1 MMNFTQESK
10 LPTASRFRVLVNG
23 FADGRLFPTLRQAV
37 NSVPAK
43 GVDGLSYEIYDTC
56 ERQFVWTRP
65 RRCDSRS
72 HPGAFSL
79 RVNGHSTG
87 LTFASLMDAANFIAV
102 RPLGQECEV
111 FENET
116 RVLETALFPGSFS
129 QGPTLVEAL

>member
-1 MMNFTQESK
+1 
-10 LPTASRFRVLVNG
+10 
-23 FADGRLFPTLRQAV
+23 
-37 NSVPAK
+37 
-43 GVDGLSYEIYDTC
+43 
-56 ERQFVWTRP
+56 
-65 RRCDSRS
+65 
-72 HPGAFSL
+72 
-79 RVNGHSTG
+79 VNGHSTG